1 MIDFLI
7 GTLAQKAPMSA
18 SVDVGGV
25 GYLVAISL
33 QTYDRLPPVGDRV
46 HLLTHM
52 HVREDAIQLFGF
64 LDESERTMFRL
75 LQSVSG
81 IGAKLALTI
90 LSGTGVEDLRVN
102 VATGNIGALT
112 AIPGIGKKTAERIIV
127 ELRDRISKT
136 TDSGSMSVLTSKQRV
151 STEAVMALL
160 SLGYSRQ
167 IAEKAVSDI
176 LKQAE
181 LSDSSVS
188 EIVRAALRAVSR

>member
-7 GTLAQKAPMSA
+7 GTLAAKAPMSA

-46 HLLTHM
+46 HLLTYM

-167 IAEKAVSDI
+167 TAEKAVSDI